1 MLHQLHLTYLP
12 LTEGRPDHPQALQT
26 RARRWKGR
34 RRRLRELLR
43 APASRLPLGLG
54 AHHA

>member
-1 MLHQLHLTYLP
+1 MLHQLHLTYLRP
-12 LTEGRPDHPQALQT
+12 TEGRPGHPQALQT